1 MYWCNHFIR
10 PIPQPFIKYL
20 RDIRNRKWGR
30 VTMLELTNYAML
42 IACVASVSVRFRSK
56 ERGTMVKDC
65 AKNGVSKRAGRG
77 GEERKETL
85 PLPLPPPFHFL
96 ARVSFLA
103 RFKPR
108 ILFLGLSLLR
118 NQTETLATQATMLR
132 KPMPFLVQRKHCFRI
147 WRMPSMR
154 SRFLR
159 L

>member
-56 ERGTMVKDC
+56 ERGTIVKDC
-65 AKNGVSKRAGRG
+65 AKNGLSKRAGRGGG

-85 PLPLPPPFHFL
+85 PHPLPP
-96 ARVSFLA
+96 R
-103 RFKPR
+103 
-108 ILFLGLSLLR
+108 
-118 NQTETLATQATMLR
+118 
-132 KPMPFLVQRKHCFRI
+132 
-147 WRMPSMR
+147 
-154 SRFLR
+154 
-159 L
+159 